1 MAGPAG
7 DLYLEVSFRPH
18 PLYRVEGRNVHL
30 DLPITPWEAAL
41 GATMEV
47 PTLGGRVDLTV
58 PPNSGEGRTLRM
70 RGRGLPGSPAG
81 DQYVHLKVV
90 TPPADS
96 DESKE
101 FYERMEKELP
111 FNPRSNI

>member
-1 MAGPAG
+1 
-7 DLYLEVSFRPH
+7 
-18 PLYRVEGRNVHL
+18 
-30 DLPITPWEAAL
+30 
-41 GATMEV
+41 
-47 PTLGGRVDLTV
+47 
-58 PPNSGEGRTLRM
+58 
-70 RGRGLPGSPAG
+70 
-81 DQYVHLKVV
+81 VHLKVV